1 MFRHSGFFD
10 IPRYLYEVAGIC
22 KSGEDMADTDGSVA
36 ISIDLTVDKAEKEL
50 VRLKKRFLSLQAD
63 VTESK
68 VRKTALEK
76 EFEQVS
82 AQLDEIRAKNKY
94 GVIPANDVNASI
106 FKIISSIAS

>member
-68 VRKTALEK
+68 VRKTRLK
-76 EFEQVS
+76 KSLSKS
-82 AQLDEIRAKNKY
+82 ARSLTKSEPKTNTA
-94 GVIPANDVNASI
+94 
-106 FKIISSIAS
+106 